1 MKYPPLKSLHAD
13 SSLSVVKLDI
23 FRKLSTDEILQSL
36 RPGGPSSLK
45 ARPDGT
51 LIEGH
56 HRVKVLRERGVD
68 ADLLP
73 REVISKDEPNV
84 DVQD

>member
-23 FRKLSTDEILQSL
+23 FRKLSSEEILQWL
-36 RPGGPSSLK
+36 KPGKPSSLK
-45 ARPDGT
+45 VRPDGT

-56 HRVKVLRERGVD
+56 HRVKVLRERGVN
-68 ADLLP
+68 ADSLP
-73 REVISKDEPNV
+73 REVIPKD
-84 DVQD
+84 